1 MNESIKPTL
10 GLGMKIMQ
18 KRQIP
23 AIYISLGMLLMFIL
37 VFYIGNSS
45 FLTSYNLLAIGT
57 SASILLAVGLGQVC
71 TILTGGIDLSV
82 GGIMSLVSVVLMST
96 VGKYGYFAFPI
107 SLAVGV
113 LAGLVNGLINARFRI
128 PSFITTL
135 GTGGI
140 FVSIAYMISAK
151 PLSAP
156 VSAYHILDL
165 IDGKL
170 FGMKNVMI
178 FALAVFILF
187 LIFQKYTITGRSIL
201 LMGSNEKMSWMSG
214 VNVFKIRTLAFTASG
229 FGAGMAGIMLS
240 STLFSGY
247 PTLGTA
253 YILNSIATVVVGGTA
268 MTGGSGGVVNTLVG
282 ALILSV
288 INNGMNVIG
297 VDVYAQQTF
306 LGLLII
312 IAVAIS
318 FDRSKLTVI
327 K

>member
-1 MNESIKPTL
+1 MNDSINPAMEL
-10 GLGMKIMQ
+10 GKKMMQ

-23 AIYISLGMLLMFIL
+23 AIYISLGMLILFIL
-37 VFYIGNSS
+37 IFYIGNSS
-45 FLTSYNLLAIGT
+45 FLTRYNLLAIGT

-96 VGKYGYFAFPI
+96 LEKFGYMAFPI
-107 SLAVGV
+107 SLTVGI
-113 LAGLVNGLINARFRI
+113 LAGLVNGLINARLRI

-140 FVSIAYMISAK
+140 FISIAYMISAK

-156 VSAYHILDL
+156 AATYYILDL
-165 IDGKL
+165 IDGKI
-170 FGMKNVMI
+170 FGVKNVMI
-178 FALAVFILF
+178 IALVVFIIF
-187 LIFQKYTITGRSIL
+187 VIFQKYTITGRSL
-201 LMGSNEKMSWMSG
+201 VLMGSNEKMCWMSG
-214 VNVFKIRTLAFTASG
+214 VNIFKIRTLAFAVSG
-229 FGAGMAGIMLS
+229 FGAGIAGIMLA

-282 ALILSV
+282 AMILSV

-297 VDVYAQQTF
+297 IDVYAQQTF
-306 LGLLII
+306 LGVLII
-312 IAVAIS
+312 IAVAVS
-318 FDRSKLTVI
+318 FDRSKLSVI